1 MINDIIIIDNVIN
14 QTYQNEIERSLLR
27 EMGPAWFLL
36 DDVAY
41 PSNAVKTKQPGI
53 VHPLFE
59 KNEGIL
65 SPLYNLMLPLI
76 FESTSKINFTF
87 EEVIRGRAFMQF
99 PTPEL
104 HVNHAHVDSNDPH
117 LVCLYYVNDSNG
129 DTVIYNQTPAD
140 IPNLPGFDAEAM
152 TIKKKVS
159 PKKGRMVL
167 FNGALYHSSS
177 TPTTNRRCVVNFNI
191 KGYV

>member
-1 MINDIIIIDNVIN
+1 MINDIIVIDDIVN

-27 EMGPAWFLL
+27 EMGAAWFLL

-41 PSNAVKTKQPGI
+41 PSNAVKTTRPGI

-76 FESTSKINFTF
+76 FESVTKINFKF
-87 EEVIRGRAFMQF
+87 EEIIRGRAFIQF
-99 PTPEL
+99 PTKENYI
-104 HVNHAHVDSNDPH
+104 NHAHVDSNEQH

-129 DTVIYNQTPAD
+129 ETVIYNQTPAD
-140 IPNLPGFDAEAM
+140 IPNLPGIDSELM
-152 TIKKKVS
+152 TVKQTVV

-167 FNGALYHSSS
+167 FNGMLYHSSS
-177 TPTTNRRCVVNFNI
+177 TPTINKRCVVNFNV